1 MVGLDR
7 HRDQLLAVVE
17 PGERR
22 DAYRAVHRPPG
33 HRADRL
39 LGFESIEGRPA
50 HRLDPGHPGHLAE
63 ITGLGQPG
71 QGGLAL
77 VELRRL
83 DGNRPQHR
91 ERLVPHLIVAVG
103 PRDTADRRGV
113 RQPGH
118 GRQPHPR
125 LGVLGRNGR
134 EHVLGIILQAVH
146 GRRPHRRILVLPTR
160 LATQSVKQTHE
171 AVWSRS
177 DSGGPRGRR
186 SSPAAPLD
194 SVQGNYAYSGP
205 KVADHGYRRQD
216 RATSSRRMD
225 PGSRYYARLDLKYQ
239 ILDEWHQSLSDE
251 RFVAPTAKGGPSC
264 RFDLSHSS

>member
-91 ERLVPHLIVAVG
+91 ERLVPHLIVGVG

-118 GRQPHPR
+118 RRQPHPR
-125 LGVLGRNGR
+125 LGILGSNDR

-177 DSGGPRGRR
+177 RFRWSPGPAVITGGPAGQRPRELCILGAKSGGSRL
-186 SSPAAPLD
+186 SAAG
-194 SVQGNYAYSGP
+194 SGNLVSMDGP
-205 KVADHGYRRQD
+205 WFPVL
-216 RATSSRRMD
+216 RAF
-225 PGSRYYARLDLKYQ
+225 GSK
-239 ILDEWHQSLSDE
+239 ISDI
-251 RFVAPTAKGGPSC
+251 G
-264 RFDLSHSS
+264 